1 MSSISQDIRA
11 RWETGGMVVR
21 LILVNVGVFL
31 LVATLGLLETLGIP
45 LPNPGGAFGLATSS
59 DAAVLVRRPWSIVTH
74 MFVHLGVWHL
84 VMNLLVLW
92 WMGGM
97 FRNYFGDRRTLSTYL
112 MGGLAGW
119 LVYFLLLNLVPGFG
133 GGGFA
138 LGASAAVMALMVA
151 TAVYAPDYT
160 IRMFLIGPVK
170 LKWVALAYVLL
181 DYAALSRGANVGGH
195 LGHLGGAAYGLLYMQ
210 GMKGG
215 RDFGAPLERLLD
227 VLATWWPWNA
237 VGEKARPRK
246 AKRQKRKR
254 GKGLQTV
261 HRSVTKEGTTRRGQ
275 SDEEF
280 NAEKKARQERIDR
293 ILDKISKV
301 GYDQLTKEEKD
312 FLFRHGGDI

>member
-1 MSSISQDIRA
+1 
-11 RWETGGMVVR
+11 
-21 LILVNVGVFL
+21 
-31 LVATLGLLETLGIP
+31 
-45 LPNPGGAFGLATSS
+45 
-59 DAAVLVRRPWSIVTH
+59 
-74 MFVHLGVWHL
+74 
-84 VMNLLVLW
+84 
-92 WMGGM
+92 
-97 FRNYFGDRRTLSTYL
+97 
-112 MGGLAGW
+112 
-119 LVYFLLLNLVPGFG
+119 
-133 GGGFA
+133 
-138 LGASAAVMALMVA
+138 
-151 TAVYAPDYT
+151 
-160 IRMFLIGPVK
+160 
-170 LKWVALAYVLL
+170 
-181 DYAALSRGANVGGH
+181 
-195 LGHLGGAAYGLLYMQ
+195 
-210 GMKGG
+210 MKGG

>member
-1 MSSISQDIRA
+1 M
-11 RWETGGMVVR
+11 VR

-74 MFVHLGVWHL
+74 MFVHLGCVA
-84 VMNLLVLW
+84 
-92 WMGGM
+92 
-97 FRNYFGDRRTLSTYL
+97 FGDEPVGSVVDGWNVPQLLRRPQNAEYL
-112 MGGLAGW
+112 FDGGIGRLAC
-119 LVYFLLLNLVPGFG
+119 LLFAAQSRARIWRRGLCFGCLCSGDGFDG
-133 GGGFA
+133 GHRGVCAGLHHSHVSHWAGEAQVGGVG
-138 LGASAAVMALMVA
+138 LC
-151 TAVYAPDYT
+151 
-160 IRMFLIGPVK
+160 
-170 LKWVALAYVLL
+170 LL

-261 HRSVTKEGTTRRGQ
+261 HRSVTKEGTTRRG
-275 SDEEF
+275 SI
-280 NAEKKARQERIDR
+280 R
-293 ILDKISKV
+293 
-301 GYDQLTKEEKD
+301 
-312 FLFRHGGDI
+312 

>member
-1 MSSISQDIRA
+1 MASIRDDIRM
-11 RWETGGMVVR
+11 RWATGGMVIR

-31 LVATLGLLETLGIP
+31 LLATLGLLETLGIP
-45 LPNPGGAFGLATSS
+45 VPNPGGAFGLATSS
-59 DAAVLVRRPWSIVTH
+59 DLHVLMRRPWSIVTH

-84 VMNLLVLW
+84 VMNLLILW

-97 FRNYFGDRRTLSTYL
+97 FRSYFGDRRTLSTYM
-112 MGGLAGW
+112 MGGLSGW
-119 LVYFLLLNLVPGFG
+119 LAYVVLLNLVPGFG

-151 TAVYAPDYT
+151 TAVYLPDLT
-160 IRMFLIGPVK
+160 IRLFLLGPVK

-195 LGHLGGAAYGLLYMQ
+195 IGHLGGAAYGLLYMR
-210 GMKGG
+210 GMKTGK
-215 RDFGAPLERLLD
+215 DLGAPIERLLD
-227 VLATWWPWNA
+227 ALATLFSKGA
-237 VGEKARPRK
+237 SGTTRARKARGK
-246 AKRQKRKR
+246 KR
-254 GKGLQTV
+254 GKGLHTV
-261 HRSVTKEGTTRRGQ
+261 HRSVDKQGRTQRAQT
-275 SDEEF
+275 DEEF

-312 FLFRHGGDI
+312 FLFRHGGDV

>member
-1 MSSISQDIRA
+1 MGSISQDIRA
-11 RWETGGMVVR
+11 RWQTGGMVVR
-21 LILVNVGVFL
+21 LILVNVAVYL

-59 DAAVLVRRPWSIVTH
+59 DGAVLLHRPWSIVTH

-210 GMKGG
+210 GIKGG

-227 VLATWWPWNA
+227 VLATWWPGGSKGK
-237 VGEKARPRK
+237 VKRPRR
-246 AKRQKRKR
+246 AKR
-254 GKGLQTV
+254 GKGLHAV
-261 HRSVTKEGTTRRGQ
+261 HRSVTKEGKTQRAQT
-275 SDEEF
+275 DEEF

-312 FLFRHGGDI
+312 FLFRFGGDL

>member
-1 MSSISQDIRA
+1 MSSISQDIRM

-21 LILVNVGVFL
+21 LILVNVAVFL
-31 LVATLGLLETLGIP
+31 LVATLGLLETFGIP
-45 LPNPGGAFGLATSS
+45 VPNPGGAFGLATSS
-59 DAAVLVRRPWSIVTH
+59 DAAVLLRRPWSIVTH

-138 LGASAAVMALMVA
+138 LGASAAVMALLVA

-210 GMKGG
+210 GIKGG
-215 RDFGAPLERLLD
+215 RDYGAPLERLLD
-227 VLATWWPWNA
+227 VLATWWPGGA
-237 VGEKARPRK
+237 AGKVKRPRK
-246 AKRQKRKR
+246 AKR
-254 GKGLQTV
+254 GKGLHTV
-261 HRSVTKEGTTRRGQ
+261 HRSVTKEGKTRRAQ
-275 SDEEF
+275 TDEEF